1 MINSK
6 GSGARFLRLA
16 FMTMGG
22 AVVFSHHVASAQVG
36 PALPPADAASV
47 LQCRQV
53 AAESARLA
61 CYDAVAAKLAQSQV
75 RKEAAEFGLQQPAP
89 KPQEDS
95 LTGVIRSVAA
105 TRDGWVV
112 TLEDGSTWRQE
123 DASGSR
129 LDPVVGRTVVIR
141 RAALGSYRLMLNDN
155 VGFKVRRVR

>member
-1 MINSK
+1 
-6 GSGARFLRLA
+6 
-16 FMTMGG
+16 MTVGG
-22 AVVFSHHVASAQVG
+22 AVVFSHHVSATEAAA
-36 PALPPADAASV
+36 ALKPADARSV

-53 AAESARLA
+53 QTESARLA
-61 CYDAVAAKLAQSQV
+61 CYDAVAATLAQSQS
-75 RKEAAEFGLQQPAP
+75 RKEAAEFGLQTPAP
-89 KPQEDS
+89 RPQESS

-129 LDPVVGRTVVIR
+129 LDPVAGRTVVIR
-141 RAALGSYRLMLNDN
+141 RAAMGSYRLMLNDN

>member
-6 GSGARFLRLA
+6 GSRARFLPLA
-16 FMTMGG
+16 VMTVGG
-22 AVVFSHHVASAQVG
+22 AVVDSHHVSAAG
-36 PALPPADAASV
+36 AAAALQPADARSV

-53 AAESARLA
+53 EAESARLI
-61 CYDAVAAKLAQSQV
+61 CYDAVAASLANSRG
-75 RKEAAEFGLQQPAP
+75 RKEAAEFGLQAP
-89 KPQEDS
+89 VPSPQENS

-105 TRDGWVV
+105 TRDGWVI

-141 RAALGSYRLMLNDN
+141 RAAMGSFRLMLNDN